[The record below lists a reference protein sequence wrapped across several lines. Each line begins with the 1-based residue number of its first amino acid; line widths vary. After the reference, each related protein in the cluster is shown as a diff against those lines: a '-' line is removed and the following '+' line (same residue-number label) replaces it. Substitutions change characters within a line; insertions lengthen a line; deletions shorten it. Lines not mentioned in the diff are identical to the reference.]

1 MSETAKE
8 KRQREQ
14 QVFNPWVWKTNL
26 HYFRNVYG
34 YGVAYGY
41 GYGDIGAENRM
52 DKEGADNLGLLGLE
66 KEFSFILIQCKAR
79 EELKTEAN
87 LIS

>member
-1 MSETAKE
+1 
-8 KRQREQ
+8 
-14 QVFNPWVWKTNL
+14 
-26 HYFRNVYG
+26 
-34 YGVAYGY
+34 
-41 GYGDIGAENRM
+41 M